1 MSGIVMRVKIRLSPA
16 RQFLPSIFQVKT
28 SIEGLLRERY
38 RREIEPFLEVLD
50 DALRLQEKWYV
61 VDRRDVVYTDDLVGC
76 YMTEHRNLVLR
87 GLLQR
92 LPDDETAS
100 NLCSVV
106 RTLQMRMRY
115 HSRGREV
122 DPVHEGHEQSFG

>member
-1 MSGIVMRVKIRLSPA
+1 MSGIVMRVEIRLLPA
-16 RQFLPSIFQVKT
+16 RQFLPSILQVKT

-61 VDRRDVVYTDDLVGC
+61 VDRRDVVYTDDLVGG
-76 YMTEHRNLVLR
+76 YMTEHGNLVFR

-92 LPDDETAS
+92 LPNDETAS
-100 NLCSVV
+100 NLRSIV
-106 RTLQMRMRY
+106 RTL
-115 HSRGREV
+115 
-122 DPVHEGHEQSFG
+122 